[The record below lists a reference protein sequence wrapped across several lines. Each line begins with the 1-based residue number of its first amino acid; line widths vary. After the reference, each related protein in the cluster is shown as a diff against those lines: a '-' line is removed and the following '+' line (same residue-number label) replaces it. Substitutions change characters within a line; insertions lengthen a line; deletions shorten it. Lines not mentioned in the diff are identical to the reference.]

1 MYLQRY
7 RSLFVLNENNIIEQF
22 NNFISSAPD
31 YILAGLS
38 DADTITAR
46 NAKCQSCE
54 HLDLGAQRCTLC
66 GCYVWAKMR
75 AAAAT
80 CPDNRWP
87 GAI

>member
-1 MYLQRY
+1 MARMPTDLHLAMSISPSTSIANFLSAAPSY
-7 RSLFVLNENNIIEQF
+7 VLG
-22 NNFISSAPD
+22 
-31 YILAGLS
+31 GLS
-38 DADTITAR
+38 GAQTVAAR

-54 HLDLGAQRCTLC
+54 HLERASQRCKLC

-87 GAI
+87 PAT